1 MMPVSARW
9 LDESWVLRAISIG
22 GDYGADIRQCLRGGS
37 KVREG
42 VDMTAVQEFVIVGAA
57 LAGAS
62 AAEELRKRGFDGS
75 VRLVGLEGHRPYIRP
90 PLSKGYLGG
99 SDERETVFV
108 HPTDWYADN
117 RIELAIGQVVEAIDR
132 SGHQVELA
140 TGERYRYDRLLLA
153 TGASPRRLEA
163 PGSELA
169 GVYYLRTLDDSDA
182 LRGVLSAGGKTVVVI
197 GSGWIG
203 MEAAATART
212 LGNEVTILERGEIPL
227 AKAIGD
233 ELGAVFA
240 ELHRQNGVVIRAGV
254 SVEGLVDAAGVGAAG
269 AAGAGADGSGSDGL
283 GAAARWV
290 AGVALVGGEVVPAD
304 LVLVGIG
311 VLPNIRLAS
320 AAGLET
326 DNGILVDASLATSDP
341 DIFAA
346 GDVANAW
353 HPRLGQRLRSEH
365 WANALNQGPAA
376 ARSMLGEAVSFDDIP
391 YFFTDQF
398 DLGME
403 YAGFPP
409 LALGADI
416 VYRGDRNARE
426 FIAFWVAD
434 GRVVAGMNVNV
445 WDVNEQVQRII
456 RSAAIVDPA
465 RLADENV
472 PLEEI

>member
-1 MMPVSARW
+1 MA
-9 LDESWVLRAISIG
+9 
-22 GDYGADIRQCLRGGS
+22 
-37 KVREG
+37 
-42 VDMTAVQEFVIVGAA
+42 AVQEFVIVGAA

-62 AAEELRKRGFDGS
+62 AAEELRERGFDGS
-75 VRLVGLEGHRPYIRP
+75 VRLVGSEGHRPYIRP

-99 SDERETVFV
+99 AEDRESVFV
-108 HPTDWYADN
+108 HPTRWYADH
-117 RIELAIGQVVEAIDR
+117 RIELATGRVVETIDR
-132 SGHQVELA
+132 AGHQVELA
-140 TGERYRYDRLLLA
+140 TGERFRYDRLLLA

-163 PGSELA
+163 PGAELA
-169 GVYYLRTLDDSDA
+169 GVYYLRTLGDSDA
-182 LRGVLSAGGKTVVVI
+182 LRSVLEVGGMTVVVI

-203 MEAAATART
+203 MEVAATART
-212 LGNEVTILERGEIPL
+212 LGNDVTILERGEIPL

-254 SVEGLVDAAGVGAAG
+254 SVEGLVDAPDSGVG
-269 AAGAGADGSGSDGL
+269 GL
-283 GAAARWV
+283 GAADRRV
-290 AGVALVGGEVVPAD
+290 GGVALVGGEIIPAD

-320 AAGLET
+320 AAGLEV
-326 DNGILVDASLATSDP
+326 DDGILVDASLATSDP
-341 DIFAA
+341 DVFAA

-353 HPRLGQRLRSEH
+353 HPLLGQRLRSEH

-391 YFFTDQF
+391 YFYTDQF

-403 YAGFPP
+403 YSGFPP
-409 LALGADI
+409 LASGASI

-426 FIAFWVAD
+426 FIAFWVRD

-456 RSAAIVDPA
+456 RSAAVVDPA

>member
-1 MMPVSARW
+1 
-9 LDESWVLRAISIG
+9 
-22 GDYGADIRQCLRGGS
+22 
-37 KVREG
+37 
-42 VDMTAVQEFVIVGAA
+42 MTAVQEFIIVGAA

-75 VRLVGLEGHRPYIRP
+75 VRLLGSEEHRPYIRP

-99 SDERETVFV
+99 SEERETVFV
-108 HPTDWYADN
+108 HPADWYSDN
-117 RIELAIGQVVEAIDR
+117 RIELATGRVVEAIDR

-140 TGERYRYDRLLLA
+140 TGERYSYDRLLLA
-153 TGASPRRLEA
+153 TGSSPRRLPDA
-163 PGSELA
+163 IAGSDLD
-169 GVYYLRTLDDSDA
+169 GVYYLRTLGDSDA
-182 LRGVLSAGGKTVVVI
+182 LRDVLQAGGMTVVVI

-203 MEAAATART
+203 MEVAATART
-212 LGNEVTILERGEIPL
+212 LGNHVTILERGEIPL

-240 ELHRQNGVVIRAGV
+240 ELHRQNGVVIRHGV
-254 SVEGLVDAAGVGAAG
+254 SVEVLVEAG
-269 AAGAGADGSGSDGL
+269 DSGIAGL
-283 GAAARWV
+283 GAAGLGVARRRV
-290 AGVALVGGEVVPAD
+290 AGVALAGGEVVPAD

-311 VLPNIRLAS
+311 ALPNIRLAS
-320 AAGLET
+320 AAGLEV
-326 DNGILVDASLATSDP
+326 DDGILVDASLATSDP

-353 HPRLGQRLRSEH
+353 HPLLGQRLRIEH

-376 ARSMLGEAVSFDDIP
+376 ARSMLGEPVSFDDIP
-391 YFFTDQF
+391 YFYTDQF

-403 YAGFPP
+403 YSGFPP
-409 LALGADI
+409 LAPGATI
-416 VYRGDRNARE
+416 VYRGDRNARA
-426 FIAFWVAD
+426 FIAFWVLD

-465 RLADENV
+465 RLADEKV